1 MLIGAKFGNWDK
13 LKDNRFLLSIQYEN
27 VLQSAAFAVCS
38 DKVPMTAVHKKN
50 PKPVGD
56 SNAHASWN
64 FRRGNAS
71 VRLLVQLGVEHGLT
85 PDQLLFGS
93 ALKPADLDDLKG
105 EIEAS
110 DELAVIANL
119 IRLLPNVPGLGLE
132 AGSRYRLTTY
142 GIWGYALISSPTLH
156 SAAELA
162 LRYLNLTYA
171 FTHISMHSANGV
183 TAFTLGDLEIPAEVR
198 RFIVERDAVAIR
210 VLQRDVFQAELPML
224 RITFKGPPP
233 PYAPLYAKYLGMEPE
248 FHAQYNRAEF
258 PSHYLDLALPQ
269 ANETTVA
276 MCEDICRDLL
286 NQRRSRHGCAAMV
299 RNRLLHTPGK
309 LPDMETIAAEM
320 CMTSRTL
327 RRHLVAEGTTFRD
340 LVDEVRLILALE
352 LIETAHMGHK
362 EIALRLGF
370 HDLSSFIQAFRRWK
384 GVTPSVYRSQLGL
397 PVRVTRGA
405 RVQRSA

>member
-1 MLIGAKFGNWDK
+1 
-13 LKDNRFLLSIQYEN
+13 
-27 VLQSAAFAVCS
+27 
-38 DKVPMTAVHKKN
+38 MTSGLAKN
-50 PKPVGD
+50 PK
-56 SNAHASWN
+56 SNQTSPHASWN

-71 VRLLVQLGVEHGLT
+71 VRLLVQLGIDHGLT
-85 PDQLLFGS
+85 VDQVLQGT
-93 ALKPADLDDLKG
+93 ALTPASLEDLKG
-105 EIEAS
+105 EIEAT
-110 DELAVIANL
+110 DELAVITNL
-119 IRLLPNVPGLGLE
+119 VRLLPHVPGLGLE

-156 SAAELA
+156 SAAHLA

-171 FTHISMHSANGV
+171 FTHISMQAGHGITS
-183 TAFTLGDLEIPAEVR
+183 FTLGDLEVPAEVR
-198 RFIVERDAVAIR
+198 RFVVERDAVAVR
-210 VLQRDVFQAELPML
+210 VLQKDIFQSAIPLH
-224 RITFKGPPP
+224 RIAFKGAAPS
-233 PYAPLYAKYLGMEPE
+233 YAHLYVHYFGVEPE
-248 FHAQYNRAEF
+248 FNAPYNRAEF
-258 PSHYLDLALPQ
+258 PSHYLDLPLPQ
-269 ANETTVA
+269 ANENTVA
-276 MCEDICRDLL
+276 MCEDICRDLV
-286 NQRRSRHGCAAMV
+286 NQRRSRHGCAAVV

-397 PVRVTRGA
+397 PVRVTRST
-405 RVQRSA
+405 RMQRQA

>member
-1 MLIGAKFGNWDK
+1 MGD
-13 LKDNRFLLSIQYEN
+13 RFLSSIRYQS
-27 VLQSAAFAVCS
+27 VLQSDTLAVRPDRS
-38 DKVPMTAVHKKN
+38 PMTAVLKKN
-50 PKPVGD
+50 LKPVGD
-56 SNAHASWN
+56 PSAHASWN

-71 VRLLVQLGVEHGLT
+71 VRLLVQLGVEHGLS
-85 PDQLLFGS
+85 PQQLLMDS
-93 ALKPADLDDLKG
+93 SLTPSDLEDLKG

-110 DELAVIANL
+110 DELAVIVNL

-156 SAAELA
+156 SAALLA

-171 FTHISMHSANGV
+171 FTHFSMHSANGI
-183 TAFTLGDLEIPAEVR
+183 TSFTLGDLEVPAEVR
-198 RFIVERDAVAIR
+198 RFVVERDAVAMR
-210 VLQRDVFQAELPML
+210 VLQRDVFQAELPL
-224 RITFKGPPP
+224 LKVSFKGPPP
-233 PYAPLYAKYLGMEPE
+233 PYAGLYGKYFGVEPE

-258 PSHYLDLALPQ
+258 PSHYMDLPLPQ

>member
-1 MLIGAKFGNWDK
+1 MTTGQTK
-13 LKDNRFLLSIQYEN
+13 
-27 VLQSAAFAVCS
+27 SAR
-38 DKVPMTAVHKKN
+38 PPT
-50 PKPVGD
+50 D
-56 SNAHASWN
+56 SSPHASWN

-85 PDQLLFGS
+85 IDQVLQGS
-93 ALKPADLDDLKG
+93 NLTTASLEDLKS
-105 EIEAS
+105 EIEAT
-110 DELAVIANL
+110 DELAVITNL
-119 IRLLPNVPGLGLE
+119 VRQLPHVPWLGLE
-132 AGSRYRLTTY
+132 AGAKYRLTTY

-156 SAAELA
+156 SAAQLA

-171 FTHISMHSANGV
+171 FTHISMQSGNGV
-183 TAFTLGDLEIPAEVR
+183 TSFTLGDLEVPAEVR
-198 RFIVERDAVAIR
+198 RFVVERDSVALR
-210 VLQRDVFQAELPML
+210 VLQKDIFQAAIPVHRLC
-224 RITFKGPPP
+224 FKGPAPS
-233 PYAPLYAKYLGMEPE
+233 YAAMYAQHFGVEPE
-248 FHAQYNRAEF
+248 FNSSNNRAEF
-258 PSHYLDLALPQ
+258 PSHYLDLPLPQ
-269 ANETTVA
+269 ANETTAA

-286 NQRRSRHGCAAMV
+286 NQRRSRHGCAAVV

-309 LPDMETIAAEM
+309 LPDMEAIAAEL

-397 PVRVTRGA
+397 PVRITRSA
-405 RVQRSA
+405 RVQR

>member
-1 MLIGAKFGNWDK
+1 MSTG
-13 LKDNRFLLSIQYEN
+13 
-27 VLQSAAFAVCS
+27 
-38 DKVPMTAVHKKN
+38 TA
-50 PKPVGD
+50 PLARSPQET
-56 SNAHASWN
+56 SPHASWN

-71 VRLLVQLGVEHGLT
+71 VRLLLQLGIEHGLT
-85 PDQLLFGS
+85 VDQLLQNS
-93 ALKPADLDDLKG
+93 QLTPVALDDLKS
-105 EIEAS
+105 EIEAT
-110 DELAVIANL
+110 DELAVITNL
-119 IRLLPNVPGLGLE
+119 VRLLPHLPWLGLE

-142 GIWGYALISSPTLH
+142 GIWGYALISSPTLN
-156 SAAELA
+156 SAAQLA

-171 FTHISMHSANGV
+171 FTHISMQSGNGV
-183 TAFTLGDLEIPAEVR
+183 TSFTLGDLEIPAEVR
-198 RFIVERDAVAIR
+198 RFLVERDAVALR
-210 VLQRDVFQAELPML
+210 VLQKDIFQAAIPLH
-224 RITFKGPPP
+224 RICFKGPPP
-233 PYAPLYAKYLGMEPE
+233 AYASMYVQHFGVEPE
-248 FHAQYNRAEF
+248 FNATANRAEF
-258 PSHYLDLALPQ
+258 PAHYLDLPLPQ
-269 ANETTVA
+269 ANETTAA

-286 NQRRSRHGCAAMV
+286 NQRRSRHGCAAVV

-309 LPDMETIAAEM
+309 LPDMEAISAEL

-397 PVRVTRGA
+397 PVRVTRSA
-405 RVQRSA
+405 RVQR

>member
-1 MLIGAKFGNWDK
+1 MNIGQTSPAK
-13 LKDNRFLLSIQYEN
+13 SPTQT
-27 VLQSAAFAVCS
+27 S
-38 DKVPMTAVHKKN
+38 P
-50 PKPVGD
+50 
-56 SNAHASWN
+56 HASWN

-71 VRLLVQLGVEHGLT
+71 VRLLLQLGAEHGLEAE
-85 PDQLLFGS
+85 QLLQNS
-93 ALKPADLDDLKG
+93 QLTPAVLDDLKG
-105 EIEAS
+105 EIEAT
-110 DELAVIANL
+110 DELAVITNL
-119 IRLLPNVPGLGLE
+119 VRLLPQVPWLGLE

-142 GIWGYALISSPTLH
+142 GIWGYALISSPTLN
-156 SAAELA
+156 SAAHLA

-171 FTHISMHSANGV
+171 FTHISMQSGNGV
-183 TAFTLGDLEIPAEVR
+183 TSFTLGDLEIPAEVR
-198 RFIVERDAVAIR
+198 RFLVERDAVALR
-210 VLQRDVFQAELPML
+210 VLQKDIFQAAIPLH

-233 PYAPLYAKYLGMEPE
+233 SYAAMYAQHFGVEPE
-248 FHAQYNRAEF
+248 FNASSNRAEF
-258 PSHYLDLALPQ
+258 PTHYLDLPLPQ
-269 ANETTVA
+269 ANETTAA

-286 NQRRSRHGCAAMV
+286 NQRRSRHGCAAVV

-309 LPDMETIAAEM
+309 LPDMEAIAAEL

-397 PVRVTRGA
+397 PARVTRGA
-405 RVQRSA
+405 RVQR